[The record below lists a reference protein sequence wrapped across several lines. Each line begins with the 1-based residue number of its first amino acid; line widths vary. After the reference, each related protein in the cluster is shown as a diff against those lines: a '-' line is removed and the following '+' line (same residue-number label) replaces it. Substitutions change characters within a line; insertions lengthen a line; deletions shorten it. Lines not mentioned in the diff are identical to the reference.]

1 MSEILTIKKGI
12 ELELEIDS
20 LAYGGMGLAKKDSF
34 VIFVKNAIQG
44 QLVKAF
50 IYKKKNGYAEA
61 RYWLLENPCM
71 PRKLNSHYWICRKK
85 FNS

>member
-34 VIFVKNAIQG
+34 VIFVKNAIPG
-44 QLVKAF
+44 QRVKAF
-50 IYKKKNGYAEA
+50 IYKTPIPLLIILIGALFYKYISRKIYLCDYIRE
-61 RYWLLENPCM
+61 LEN
-71 PRKLNSHYWICRKK
+71 IV
-85 FNS
+85 

>member
-34 VIFVKNAIQG
+34 VIFVKNAIPG
-44 QLVKAF
+44 QRAVSYTHLTLPTNREV
-50 IYKKKNGYAEA
+50 
-61 RYWLLENPCM
+61 
-71 PRKLNSHYWICRKK
+71 
-85 FNS
+85 